1 MNASTARR
9 DKHAHANPFFLS
21 CLKRNEHSVPGF
33 TPVTRFVGVELDRT
47 IQEMEEISASEIAR
61 FRYGH
66 FNRETL
72 TKGIQVAESDVEFGL
87 DDDCLHFPGL
97 SEYSALQQNLL
108 DIAIRWRRRKVPC
121 LETSSVRICYVADC
135 ILAILALKRAPF
147 GTTTARMR
155 YQFPP
160 RSLASCILIWI
171 CTSQTQ
177 INACLYDP
185 PSSCHAAGSDL
196 RTRIG

>member
-1 MNASTARR
+1 VSSTEAPQNATSVEMNASTARR

-87 DDDCLHFPGL
+87 DDVNIILYFYPLLTGL
-97 SEYSALQQNLL
+97 
-108 DIAIRWRRRKVPC
+108 V
-121 LETSSVRICYVADC
+121 
-135 ILAILALKRAPF
+135 
-147 GTTTARMR
+147 
-155 YQFPP
+155 
-160 RSLASCILIWI
+160 
-171 CTSQTQ
+171 
-177 INACLYDP
+177 
-185 PSSCHAAGSDL
+185 
-196 RTRIG
+196 